1 MYYKVIYNGQVID
14 TLDHLSFVK
23 YQAKHGIMV
32 NCTADD
38 AERIESSER
47 RYNRQVNGYNNIQ
60 AAGYDTVQLEEIS
73 VYEYDKLKALGAKT
87 PEAIIDAYTLSL
99 IEGGVL

>member
-1 MYYKVIYNGQVID
+1 M
-14 TLDHLSFVK
+14 K

-38 AERIESSER
+38 AEGIVSSDG
-47 RYNRQVNGYNNIQ
+47 RYIWHVDGYYNIP

>member
-38 AERIESSER
+38 AEGIVSSDGRYMWTDTITFR
-47 RYNRQVNGYNNIQ
+47 RQ
-60 AAGYDTVQLEEIS
+60 DTI
-73 VYEYDKLKALGAKT
+73 
-87 PEAIIDAYTLSL
+87 PCNW
-99 IEGGVL
+99 

>member
-1 MYYKVIYNGQVID
+1 MYYKVMYNGQVIN
-14 TLDHLSFVK
+14 TLDHLNFVK

-38 AERIESSER
+38 AEGIVSSDG
-47 RYNRQVNGYNNIQ
+47 RYIWHVDGYYNVPVP
-60 AAGYDTVQLEEIS
+60 GYDTVQLEEIN

>member
-1 MYYKVIYNGQVID
+1 MGATSGMWTD
-14 TLDHLSFVK
+14 T
-23 YQAKHGIMV
+23 I
-32 NCTADD
+32 
-38 AERIESSER
+38 
-47 RYNRQVNGYNNIQ
+47 
-60 AAGYDTVQLEEIS
+60 EEIS

>member
-1 MYYKVIYNGQVID
+1 MDGYY
-14 TLDHLSFVK
+14 
-23 YQAKHGIMV
+23 
-32 NCTADD
+32 
-38 AERIESSER
+38 
-47 RYNRQVNGYNNIQ
+47 NIP

-99 IEGGVL
+99 IEGGML

>member
-38 AERIESSER
+38 AEGIVSSDGRYIWHVDGYYRGDQCLRI
-47 RYNRQVNGYNNIQ
+47 
-60 AAGYDTVQLEEIS
+60 
-73 VYEYDKLKALGAKT
+73 
-87 PEAIIDAYTLSL
+87 
-99 IEGGVL
+99 

>member
-38 AERIESSER
+38 AEGIVSSDGRYIWHVDGYYNIPAAVAITMWRLMPSRIP
-47 RYNRQVNGYNNIQ
+47 
-60 AAGYDTVQLEEIS
+60 
-73 VYEYDKLKALGAKT
+73 T
-87 PEAIIDAYTLSL
+87 PA
-99 IEGGVL
+99 

>member
-38 AERIESSER
+38 AEGIVSRVHGMAAVRNLSAL
-47 RYNRQVNGYNNIQ
+47 RQ
-60 AAGYDTVQLEEIS
+60 
-73 VYEYDKLKALGAKT
+73 
-87 PEAIIDAYTLSL
+87 P
-99 IEGGVL
+99 VLAQQV

>member
-1 MYYKVIYNGQVID
+1 MRDEKYYKVIYNGQVID

-38 AERIESSER
+38 AEGIVSSDG
-47 RYNRQVNGYNNIQ
+47 RYIWHP